1 MNELERWANFYLL
14 MSAAAATLLG
24 LMFVI
29 ITLGAERSVKDGT
42 AKIRMYLTPTV
53 VYFASVL
60 YLAALLTFP
69 NHTRLTA
76 SLCTCLVGI
85 AGLVYSGSFLIGR
98 GGKKNYY
105 GLQDRIVYAVVP
117 FAAYGLHVFGG
128 VLFFHAP
135 NADSPWWL
143 PVCCRCLRLL
153 SATHGPS
160 PSMSSPPLL
169 KPEKSGLRLGWAVSN
184 VKHTSDLP

>member
-14 MSAAAATLLG
+14 MSAAAATLIG
-24 LMFVI
+24 LLFVI

-42 AKIRMYLTPTV
+42 AKIRAYLTPTV
-53 VYFASVL
+53 IYFASVL

-76 SLCTCLVGI
+76 SLCTCLVGV

-98 GGKKNYY
+98 GDKKNYY

-117 FAAYGLHVFGG
+117 SAAYGLTVFGG
-128 VLFFHAP
+128 VLFFLAP
-135 NADSPWWL
+135 QRGLTLVAAGMLS
-143 PVCCRCLRLL
+143 LL
-153 SATHGPS
+153 AVTIRNS
-160 PSMSSPPLL
+160 
-169 KPEKSGLRLGWAVSN
+169 WAIAIDVVSTPRGQQN
-184 VKHTSDLP
+184 SK